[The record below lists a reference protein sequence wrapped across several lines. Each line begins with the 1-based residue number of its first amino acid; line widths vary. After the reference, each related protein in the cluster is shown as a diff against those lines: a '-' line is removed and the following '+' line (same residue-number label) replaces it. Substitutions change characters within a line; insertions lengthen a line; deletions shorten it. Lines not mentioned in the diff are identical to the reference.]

1 MNKKVE
7 VLIYKP
13 TKNAMQSG
21 YVSKD
26 HWELKYLHT
35 SKVKLDSLM
44 GWSGSNDTKKQIT
57 LKFETLKDA
66 INYAERNSISYK
78 VISEQKRNI
87 KPKSYAANFSFNR
100 KGMWTH

>member
-1 MNKKVE
+1 MSKKPQ

-26 HWELKYLHT
+26 IWELKYLDT
-35 SKVKLDSLM
+35 AKVKLDPLM
-44 GWSGSNDTKKQIT
+44 GWSGSNDTRKQII
-57 LKFETLKDA
+57 LKFDSRQEA
-66 INYAERNSISYK
+66 IDYAERNLISYK
-78 VISEQKRNI
+78 VLVEQKRKI
-87 KPKSYAANFSFNR
+87 KPKSYADNFAFNR